1 MKVIILAAGM
11 GSRLGPLTN
20 DKPKCMIKL
29 LGQTLIERQIKI
41 FHSYGI
47 NDITIVTGYKSK
59 VVDIPDVNYVNNV
72 NYETTNMNESLFRAL
87 LKTEMC
93 EECDVDIHG
102 KRECRECNGT
112 GLSPAKPI
120 LVTYGDIAFEPR
132 ILSQMLEFCDPR
144 PSVIGLAARINWKE
158 YYQNRTMHP
167 LSEAENV
174 LIENRRILEIR
185 KNISKSLENQQIG
198 EFLGIMLLPPDQI
211 QILLERYLDLKKNHV
226 GAFHS
231 SSSLSNAYLTDMLQ
245 EMIDCGATVKPVF
258 IEGKWFEIDTPE
270 DLKNAEKEFEERD

>member
-1 MKVIILAAGM
+1 MKVIILSAGM
-11 GSRLGPLTN
+11 GSRLRPLTN

-87 LKTEMC
+87 
-93 EECDVDIHG
+93 
-102 KRECRECNGT
+102 
-112 GLSPAKPI
+112 KPSNSSV
-120 LVTYGDIAFEPR
+120 LVTYGDIVFEPK
-132 ILSQMLEFCDPR
+132 IVQQMLEITNDIR
-144 PSVIGLAARINWKE
+144 LAVRINWKE
-158 YYQNRTMHP
+158 HYQNRTMHP
-167 LSEAENV
+167 LSEAENG
-174 LIENRRILEIR
+174 LIENGRILETG

-198 EFLGIMLLPPDQI
+198 EFLGIMLLFPDQI
-211 QILLERYLDLKKNHV
+211 KILLERYLDLKKNHV
-226 GAFHS
+226 GEFHS

-270 DLKNAEKEFEERD
+270 DLKNAEKLINKF

>member
-11 GSRLGPLTN
+11 GSRLRPLTN

-29 LGQTLIERQIKI
+29 LDQTLIERQIKI

-87 LKTEMC
+87 
-93 EECDVDIHG
+93 
-102 KRECRECNGT
+102 
-112 GLSPAKPI
+112 KPSNSSV
-120 LVTYGDIAFEPR
+120 LVTYGDIVFEPK
-132 ILSQMLEFCDPR
+132 IVQQMLEITNDIR
-144 PSVIGLAARINWKE
+144 LAVRINWKE

-174 LIENRRILEIR
+174 LIENGRILEIR

-198 EFLGIMLLPPDQI
+198 EFLGIMLLFPDQI
-211 QILLERYLDLKKNHV
+211 KILLERYLALKKNHV
-226 GAFHS
+226 GEFHN

-245 EMIDCGATVKPVF
+245 EMNDCGATVKPVF

-270 DLKNAEKEFEERD
+270 DLKNAEKLINKF